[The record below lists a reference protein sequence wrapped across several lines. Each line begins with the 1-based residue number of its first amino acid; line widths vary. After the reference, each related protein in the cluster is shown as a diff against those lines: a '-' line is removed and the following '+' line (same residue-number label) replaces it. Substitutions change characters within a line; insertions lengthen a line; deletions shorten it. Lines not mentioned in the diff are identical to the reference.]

1 MQWPK
6 VGDRANA
13 ILVDAVSSAH
23 LIARKYPISTVIAQG
38 VVVHQV
44 EMVQKGGIAMSTWLT
59 NVRLEVGE
67 QVSQVSEDGHIQ
79 TLKVIQPRK
88 ASGVC

>member
-1 MQWPK
+1 
-6 VGDRANA
+6 
-13 ILVDAVSSAH
+13 
-23 LIARKYPISTVIAQG
+23 
-38 VVVHQV
+38 
-44 EMVQKGGIAMSTWLT
+44 MSTWLT